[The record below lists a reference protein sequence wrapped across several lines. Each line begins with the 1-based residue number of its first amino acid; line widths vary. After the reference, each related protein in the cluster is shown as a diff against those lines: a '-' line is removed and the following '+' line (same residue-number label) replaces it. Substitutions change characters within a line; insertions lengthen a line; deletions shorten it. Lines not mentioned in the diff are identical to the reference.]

1 MKLADI
7 RLEFDNMKSIA
18 KDVDGE
24 LSTIVIGL
32 LEINFGNNY
41 NFILKLFNF
50 CLIFFFLRRLQ
61 RIY

>member
-7 RLEFDNMKSIA
+7 RLEFDNMNSIA
-18 KDVDGE
+18 KDIDDE

-41 NFILKLFNF
+41 NFGFKFF
-50 CLIFFFLRRLQ
+50 LIFLIFNV
-61 RIY
+61 